1 MRDMAYL
8 ALNTA
13 LEYGATFCEVRVIK
27 SRRQGINVK
36 NELVEEL
43 IDRVEEGIGIRVIA
57 NGSWGF
63 AGTSILDK
71 NNIIETAKKA
81 VDIARASSLTKRR
94 NVELSPAKRI
104 IANWKNLVKINP
116 FEVPLDKKVSLLIEA
131 TKIMTKVKDVKIAEG
146 SMDFWET
153 EKFFVN
159 SEGTEIFQHIIES
172 GSGICAY
179 GIREGDV
186 QRRSYPNSFGGQ
198 YETRGYELIEEINL
212 LDNAQRIAEEAS
224 ALLDASECP
233 STVTTLILDGSQVA
247 LQVHES
253 IGHPIELDRI
263 LGMEASYAG
272 TSFISVNDRGRLK
285 YGSKIMNITADAT
298 LPNGLGSFGYDDEG
312 IPAQRVDIVREGIL
326 LNFLTNRE
334 TACILGETSN
344 GTCRADGWKNIPLI
358 RMTNINLEPGTGTLE
373 DLIKD
378 TDEGIFMCTNKSWSI
393 DDKRLNFQFGL
404 EIAWEIKDGKLTRIL
419 KNPNYTGITPEFW
432 SSLDAVCGSSEWKI
446 WGVPNCGKGQPG
458 QLAHVGHGTS
468 PARFRNVRVGV
479 K

>member
-1 MRDMAYL
+1 MKDIAYI

-13 LEYGATFCEVRVIK
+13 LDYGATFCEVRVIRSK
-27 SRRQGINVK
+27 RQGINVK
-36 NELVEEL
+36 NGLVEEL
-43 IDRVEEGIGIRVIA
+43 IDKVEEGIGIRVIS

-63 AGTSILDK
+63 AGTSFLDRE
-71 NNIIETAKKA
+71 NIIKTAKNA
-81 VDIARASSLTKRR
+81 VDIARASSLTKKRSI
-94 NVELSPAKRI
+94 ELSPAKKI
-104 IANWKNLVKINP
+104 IATWENPIKINP
-116 FEVPLDKKVSLLIEA
+116 FDVSLDKKVSLLIEA
-131 TKIMTKVKDVKIAEG
+131 TRIMTRVKDVKIAEG

-153 EKFFVN
+153 EKLFVN
-159 SEGTEIFQHIIES
+159 SEGTEISQHIIES
-172 GSGICAY
+172 GGGISAY

-198 YETRGYELIEEINL
+198 YETSGYELIEKMNL

-224 ALLDASECP
+224 ALLDAPECP
-233 STVTTLILDGSQVA
+233 SMVTTLVLDGSQVA

-253 IGHPIELDRI
+253 IGHPTELDRI

-272 TSFISVNDRGRLK
+272 TSFISVNDRNRLK

-312 IPAQRVDIVREGIL
+312 VPAQRVDIVRDGIL
-326 LNFLTNRE
+326 VGFLTNRE
-334 TACILGETSN
+334 TAYMLGEPSN

-358 RMTNINLEPGTGTLE
+358 RMTNINLEPGIGTLE

-378 TDEGIFMCTNKSWSI
+378 TKEGIFMSTNKSWSI

-404 EIAWEIKDGKLTRIL
+404 EIAWEIKNGRLTRIL
-419 KNPNYTGITPEFW
+419 KNPNYTGITLEFW
-432 SSLDAVCGSSEWKI
+432 DSLDAVCGPSEWKV